1 MFLKIHFLKSFSH
14 LIEGEV
20 KKNRVVWQ
28 EWRQLGDGEVRTNDR
43 NLCEKFEENA
53 TGQNAPD
60 ICVDQHIFFS
70 YDAPVNFSAW
80 RHGAPVHIELSP
92 WQLGRYTRAGK
103 SQAFFV

>member
-1 MFLKIHFLKSFSH
+1 MFLYLFLTWLKERLRKIVLFGKSGGSLVMERF
-14 LIEGEV
+14 EQTTATFV
-20 KKNRVVWQ
+20 
-28 EWRQLGDGEVRTNDR
+28 R
-43 NLCEKFEENA
+43 NLRKMQQ
-53 TGQNAPD
+53 GKNAPD